1 MSVRTAIVIGH
12 GMVGHRFVE
21 ALRARDDADT
31 WTVIVLGE
39 EDVPAYDR
47 VALSSYV
54 GSWDVRELALSGND
68 FDGDG
73 AVDLRVGVRA
83 ESIDP
88 DARIVTTSTGEV
100 LPLRR
105 TRPRHRLVSVRAAG
119 ARPRPRSVLRLP
131 HSHRSGRDPRA
142 GRGGRTECGRCR
154 GRRRATGLE
163 AANALRQLGMTP
175 HVVEHNATPHAT
187 AGRRGWRRV
196 LARLVT
202 DLGLALHTGTGI
214 ASITDGPAGVRVE
227 LSDGTVI
234 DAALLVF
241 SAGIRP
247 RDQLARDAGLAVAER
262 GGILADSGC
271 VTSDPA
277 VFAVGECAA
286 VEGRCY
292 GGLVAPGYTT
302 AEVVADRLLGG
313 DAVFPG
319 ADLSTKLKLLGVDVA
334 SFGDVHAA
342 TRAPWRWCSATPR
355 RAPTPSSWSPTTRGL
370 CSAASSSAT
379 RARTDRCVRS
389 SDGSCPAT
397 PRH

>member
-1 MSVRTAIVIGH
+1 M
-12 GMVGHRFVE
+12 
-21 ALRARDDADT
+21 
-31 WTVIVLGE
+31 IVLGE

-88 DARIVTTSTGEV
+88 DARTVTTSTGEV
-100 LPLRR
+100 LHYDALVLATGSYPFVPPVPGHDHDLCFVYRTPTDLDGIRARARR
-105 TRPRHRLVSVRAAG
+105 PDRVRSVSWSAAGYWGSRPR
-119 ARPRPRSVLRLP
+119 
-131 HSHRSGRDPRA
+131 
-142 GRGGRTECGRCR
+142 
-154 GRRRATGLE
+154 
-163 AANALRQLGMTP
+163 NALRQLGMTP
-175 HVVEHNATPHAT
+175 HVVEHNARLMPLQVDEGGGA
-187 AGRRGWRRV
+187 V

-247 RDQLARDAGLAVAER
+247 PRPAGPRRRARRRRAGR
-262 GGILADSGC
+262 H
-271 VTSDPA
+271 PHRQR
-277 VFAVGECAA
+277 FASPPIPRCSRSVSARPSRAA
-286 VEGRCY
+286 ATGWSR
-292 GGLVAPGYTT
+292 PDTPPPRWSRN
-302 AEVVADRLLGG
+302 RLLGG

-342 TRAPWRWCSATPR
+342 TPGALEWCCSATPR

-389 SDGSCPAT
+389 SDGSCPAN